1 MSAGP
6 VTGLLS
12 AVLPTSPLVP
22 LPSHLPLHLPEVLTK
37 LQSTLSNALVPSL
50 GWALLHFV
58 WQGALIGCATAVLLV
73 ALRNARPERRY
84 AVACVAL
91 LLCFVWPVGHFVT
104 LLLDDR
110 GDAAARALPLASA
123 PAAVLRDAVD
133 VFAWLQQHLDWVV
146 GAWAACAAALGLR
159 MVLGL
164 AWVERA
170 TVGRATSRHAGS
182 AEQRTWQAT
191 LTRLAA
197 RCGIDRHVRLRI
209 VDTLASPV
217 TAGCWRPVVLVPAA
231 LVTGMPPQLL
241 EALLAHELGH
251 VRRHDY
257 LVNLVQ
263 NVIEALLF
271 YHPAVWWISRRIRH
285 EREQIA
291 DDFAARQLGEPRRL
305 ARALSELERLQFSG
319 HHLAQAAAGG
329 DLMARI
335 RRLVR
340 PDPQALDWRAAI
352 PVLGLVLAC
361 AASAHALSTRDVR
374 PAAATTGLTRSAVA
388 DFSTCTK
395 PQYPQADIA
404 ASHEGTVTVSFRVDP
419 SGAVTD
425 STIVR
430 SSGYASMDEAAR
442 SALHRCRFA
451 PALRNGQ
458 PVPSWQPVQYVW
470 TLA

>member
-1 MSAGP
+1 MSAGLAQLP
-6 VTGLLS
+6 DVLPGLFRALGPALS
-12 AVLPTSPLVP
+12 ASFVT
-22 LPSHLPLHLPEVLTK
+22 
-37 LQSTLSNALVPSL
+37 SL

-73 ALRNARPERRY
+73 ALRNARPECRY
-84 AVACVAL
+84 AVACAAL
-91 LLCFVWPVGHFVT
+91 LLCFVWPAADVVT
-104 LLLDDR
+104 MLLAGRDVQS
-110 GDAAARALPLASA
+110 ARVLSLAPSSGL
-123 PAAVLRDAVD
+123 VLRDGAGLLG
-133 VFAWLQQHLDWVV
+133 WLQRHLDWVV

-159 MVLGL
+159 MALGL
-164 AWVERA
+164 AWIERA
-170 TVGRATSRHAGS
+170 TFGRTVSSLKGS
-182 AEQRTWQAT
+182 AEERTWQAK
-191 LTRLAA
+191 LTGLAA
-197 RCGIDRHVRLRI
+197 RCGIDRRVRLRI
-209 VDTLASPV
+209 VDSLASPV

-251 VRRHDY
+251 IRRHDY

-361 AASAHALSTRDVR
+361 AASAHALSTGS
-374 PAAATTGLTRSAVA
+374 THGAVA
-388 DFSTCTK
+388 DVSRPAIADFSSCRK
-395 PQYPQADIA
+395 PMYPQADITA
-404 ASHEGTVTVSFRVDP
+404 GHEGTVTMSFLVD
-419 SGAVTD
+419 TD
-425 STIVR
+425 GKVADSKVLR
-430 SSGYASMDEAAR
+430 SSGFAGLDM
-442 SALHRCRFA
+442 SAQTALYKCRFT
-451 PALRNGQ
+451 PALSHGQ
-458 PVPSWQPVQYVW
+458 AVRGWTAVQYVW
-470 TLA
+470 TLG

>member
-1 MSAGP
+1 MSAGL

-12 AVLPTSPLVP
+12 ALLPTSPLAP
-22 LPSHLPLHLPEVLTK
+22 LPAHLPAHLPEVLTR
-37 LQSTLSNALVPSL
+37 LLSVPSNAFIPSL

-58 WQGALIGCATAVLLV
+58 WQGALVGCATAVLLV

-84 AVACVAL
+84 AVACLAL
-91 LLCFVWPVGHFVT
+91 LMCVVWPVVDFVRM
-104 LLLDDR
+104 LLDER
-110 GDAAARALPLASA
+110 GAAAARELPLASA
-123 PAAVLRDAVD
+123 PAAVLRDAVGML
-133 VFAWLQQHLDWVV
+133 AWLQQHLDWIV

-159 MVLGL
+159 MALGL
-164 AWVERA
+164 VW
-170 TVGRATSRHAGS
+170 VGRATAGRAASSLAGS
-182 AEQRTWQAT
+182 DEERGWQTKLA
-191 LTRLAA
+191 RLAA
-197 RCGIDRHVRLRI
+197 RCGIDRQVRLRI
-209 VDTLASPV
+209 VDSLASPV

-305 ARALSELERLQFSG
+305 AKALSELERLQFSG
-319 HHLAQAAAGG
+319 HRLVQAAAGG

-361 AASAHALSTRDVR
+361 AASAHALSTRDAPV
-374 PAAATTGLTRSAVA
+374 AATTAGLTRPAVA
-388 DFSTCTK
+388 DFSSCTK
-395 PQYPQADIA
+395 PSYPQADIA
-404 ASHEGTVTVSFRVDP
+404 AGHEGTVTVNFRV
-419 SGAVTD
+419 GADGFVKE
-425 STIVR
+425 SRILR

-442 SALHRCRFA
+442 GALHRCRFA

-458 PVPSWQPVQYVW
+458 PVPTWQPVQYVW